1 MASPTQNFTRRL
13 YHGAGAP
20 LSVGTTLAAYALA
33 LATMFGAALL
43 VGGDRVGGAA
53 AEVVGLGLVPLAIMR
68 VHEVAPAHL
77 GLRRPRLRAVVG
89 GAVCGAGLWLL
100 ALHAAA
106 PVVEWTQRDQAVR
119 AWSTGLFAD
128 RPSLALVIVTMV
140 IVPSVSEELT
150 HRGLLAGG
158 LAPAIGR
165 PLAIALSTLAFAVLH
180 LEPARMVATAILG
193 GVAGVL
199 AMRGGSI
206 WPAVALHA
214 TNNLIVALIG
224 AGALPAI
231 AAAIDHHAGLAVAA
245 AAALTL
251 AGGALAWTGTIAQ
264 PLATD
269 PSDSGT
275 VTP

>member
-20 LSVGTTLAAYALA
+20 LSLATTLAAYALA

-68 VHEVAPAHL
+68 VHEVAPGHL
-77 GLRRPRLRAVVG
+77 GLRRPRLRALLG
-89 GAVCGAGLWLL
+89 GAICGAGLWLI

-119 AWSTGLFAD
+119 DWSTGLFAD

-140 IVPSVSEELT
+140 VVPSVSEELT

-158 LAPAIGR
+158 LAPALGR
-165 PLAIALSTLAFAVLH
+165 PLAIALSTLAFALLH

-193 GVAGVL
+193 GAAGVL

-224 AGALPAI
+224 AGHLRSVAW
-231 AAAIDHHAGLAVAA
+231 AIDHHGGAAIAA
-245 AAALTL
+245 AAALVIG
-251 AGGALAWTGTIAQ
+251 GGALAWTGTIAP

-275 VTP
+275 VSA

>member
-89 GAVCGAGLWLL
+89 GVVCGAGLWLL

-106 PVVEWTQRDQAVR
+106 PVVEWTARDQAVR

-180 LEPARMVATAILG
+180 IEPARMVATAILG
-193 GVAGVL
+193 GAAGVL